1 MSDAVCPYYDTNYK
15 KCNFFDTTQTE
26 NDKEMYCLSR
36 DNWKR
41 CVNYT
46 NRSYS
51 EKVEKKLRPN
61 PDL

>member
-1 MSDAVCPYYDTNYK
+1 MYCPYYDTNYQ
-15 KCNFFDTTQTE
+15 KCNFFSSLQNEASRE
-26 NDKEMYCLSR
+26 NDCLTS

-46 NRSYS
+46 NRSFD
-51 EKVEKKLRPN
+51 EKVKYKLRPN